1 MFFILISYS
10 SSSEEL
16 SVRLVGINA
25 DGKDTKLFNLK
36 EIRLISNNYFQEK
49 SLTDYMSG
57 SIIKFDIANIEAGE
71 KIKFIV
77 NSPGWKVIY
86 PYQSTIFRPKY
97 ISQDV
102 ITVKMVTNQSML
114 NIGNY
119 EASFIN
125 KHRNSSI
132 SANNHYVQVYASI
145 DRNKANQAQQ
155 ILISRGFKKVKYM
168 SENTVFEDNLE
179 KIQIMHKVII
189 GPFLSVKDAKKVLK
203 RVNRFTFFKKQS
215 PYIR

>member
-1 MFFILISYS
+1 MSLNKLLIGMFFILISYS

-155 ILISRGFKKVKYM
+155 ILISRGFKRL
-168 SENTVFEDNLE
+168 N
-179 KIQIMHKVII
+179 I
-189 GPFLSVKDAKKVLK
+189 
-203 RVNRFTFFKKQS
+203 
-215 PYIR
+215 